1 MRVKGT
7 ESVILSDTPC
17 KDEKTTSPTIHPIAT
32 LVLISRTTK
41 WKQVYIYILEIQNNF
56 VPLNSSS
63 INGVLSKTYNISILR
78 AIYFI
83 FTSSETI

>member
-41 WKQVYIYILEIQNNF
+41 WKQVYIYILEIQNN
-56 VPLNSSS
+56 SSS

-78 AIYFI
+78 TIYFI